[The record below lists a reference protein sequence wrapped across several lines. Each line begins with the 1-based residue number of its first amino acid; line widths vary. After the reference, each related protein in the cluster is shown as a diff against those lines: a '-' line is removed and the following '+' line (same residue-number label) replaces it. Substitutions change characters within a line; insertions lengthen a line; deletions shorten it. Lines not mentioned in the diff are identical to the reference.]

1 MKKILR
7 RLGAILLALTL
18 LVTAASAL
26 TVEQALGLLE
36 TSYLREI
43 PEEAYQA
50 ETLDELFNALGDP
63 YTYYMSAED
72 YQAFLD
78 SVEHTTQLVGI
89 GVSIQ
94 YTSNGILVVEALKG
108 GSAQEAGIQAGDVI
122 VAVDG
127 VSCVPAN
134 EGHRALIVGEEG
146 SSVTVTVLRDG
157 TTREYTLERRT
168 VVIPNTETTLLDGRV
183 GYIDCDSFGSE
194 TGQYFRDGITEYN
207 DRVDTWLVDLR
218 GNSGGQTTAAVEAIG
233 TFAGAGFHLWLRTG
247 LKENY
252 YYYYPDEALTDKT
265 AVVLVNG
272 GTASAAEAFAASMRD
287 LGCGLLV
294 GSRTYGK
301 GVAQVVLDQISQP
314 ELFDGDAV
322 KVTAYRFYS
331 AGYNTNDLMGVLPT
345 LLVSDEQAEA
355 VAKALCG
362 SEDIPDDSLLVVV
375 LGSGRVS
382 YVDLRTAAADTL
394 AALFEALPPSA
405 TLQLHR
411 SGALWDNLTVA
422 QAAARLNVTYTSRW
436 FTDVADSQWADQLN
450 TLASYRVLRGVG
462 GKQFMPEAQ
471 ITRADV
477 CRMIAQAMG
486 ISSDRQYFSDVP
498 ATASYSGAVNAMAEL
513 GLVDG
518 IGGGK
523 FAPQEPMSR
532 EQYIAVMARLA
543 RWLNFGADTTGDSL
557 TQEELDAAKA
567 GGFSN
572 WSAGSAALLSKLEML
587 YADPTGLDLSGSI
600 TRAEAGAQLYSV
612 LRGTGIVTE

>member
-36 TSYLREI
+36 TSYLRKI

-50 ETLDELFNALGDP
+50 KTLDELFDALGDP

-94 YTSNGILVVEALKG
+94 YTNNGILVVEALKG

-194 TGQYFRDGITEYN
+194 TGQYFQDGITKYN
-207 DRVDTWLVDLR
+207 DQVDTWLVDLR

-233 TFAGAGFHLWLRTG
+233 AFAGAGFHLWLRTG

-362 SEDIPDDSLLVVV
+362 SEGIPDDSLLVVV

-382 YVDLRTAAADTL
+382 YVDLRTTAADTL

>member
-50 ETLDELFNALGDP
+50 KTLDELFDALGDP

-94 YTSNGILVVEALKG
+94 YTSDGILVVEALKG

-194 TGQYFRDGITEYN
+194 TGQYFQDGITKYN
-207 DRVDTWLVDLR
+207 DQVDTWLVDLR

-233 TFAGAGFHLWLRTG
+233 AFTGAGFHLWLRTG

-462 GKQFMPEAQ
+462 GKQFMPETQ

>member
-194 TGQYFRDGITEYN
+194 TGQYFQDGITEYN
-207 DRVDTWLVDLR
+207 DQVDTWLVDLR

-233 TFAGAGFHLWLRTG
+233 AFAGAGFHLWLRTG

-498 ATASYSGAVNAMAEL
+498 ATASYAGAVNAMAEL

-543 RWLNFGADTTGDSL
+543 RWLNFGADATGDSL

-587 YADPTGLDLSGSI
+587 YADPAGLDLSGSI

-612 LRGTGIVTE
+612 LRGTGIITE

>member
-50 ETLDELFNALGDP
+50 KTLDELFNALGDP

-194 TGQYFRDGITEYN
+194 TGQYFQDGITKYN
-207 DRVDTWLVDLR
+207 DQVDTWLVDLR

-233 TFAGAGFHLWLRTG
+233 AFAGAGFHLWLRTG

-252 YYYYPDEALTDKT
+252 YYYYPNEALTDKT

-382 YVDLRTAAADTL
+382 YVDLRTTAADTL

-543 RWLNFGADTTGDSL
+543 RWLNFGADTTGDGL

>member
-1 MKKILR
+1 M
-7 RLGAILLALTL
+7 
-18 LVTAASAL
+18 
-26 TVEQALGLLE
+26 
-36 TSYLREI
+36 
-43 PEEAYQA
+43 
-50 ETLDELFNALGDP
+50 
-63 YTYYMSAED
+63 
-72 YQAFLD
+72 
-78 SVEHTTQLVGI
+78 
-89 GVSIQ
+89 
-94 YTSNGILVVEALKG
+94 
-108 GSAQEAGIQAGDVI
+108 
-122 VAVDG
+122 
-127 VSCVPAN
+127 
-134 EGHRALIVGEEG
+134 
-146 SSVTVTVLRDG
+146 
-157 TTREYTLERRT
+157 
-168 VVIPNTETTLLDGRV
+168 
-183 GYIDCDSFGSE
+183 
-194 TGQYFRDGITEYN
+194 
-207 DRVDTWLVDLR
+207 
-218 GNSGGQTTAAVEAIG
+218 
-233 TFAGAGFHLWLRTG
+233 
-247 LKENY
+247 
-252 YYYYPDEALTDKT
+252 
-265 AVVLVNG
+265 
-272 GTASAAEAFAASMRD
+272 
-287 LGCGLLV
+287 
-294 GSRTYGK
+294 
-301 GVAQVVLDQISQP
+301 
-314 ELFDGDAV
+314 
-322 KVTAYRFYS
+322 
-331 AGYNTNDLMGVLPT
+331 
-345 LLVSDEQAEA
+345 
-355 VAKALCG
+355 
-362 SEDIPDDSLLVVV
+362 
-375 LGSGRVS
+375 
-382 YVDLRTAAADTL
+382 DLRTAAADTL

-498 ATASYSGAVNAMAEL
+498 AAASYAGAVNAMAEL

-543 RWLNFGADTTGDSL
+543 RWLNFGADTTGDGL

>member
-7 RLGAILLALTL
+7 RLGAILLVLTL

-26 TVEQALGLLE
+26 TVEEALGLLE

-50 ETLDELFNALGDP
+50 ETLDELFEALGDP
-63 YTYYMSAED
+63 YTYYMTAEE

-94 YTSNGILVVEALKG
+94 YTNDGILVVEALKG
-108 GSAQEAGIQAGDVI
+108 GPALEAGIRAGDVI

-127 VSCVPAN
+127 VSCVPGD

-146 SSVTVTVLRDG
+146 TTVTVTVLRDG
-157 TTREYTLERRT
+157 ATQDYTLERRT

-183 GYIDCDSFGSE
+183 GRIDCTSFGTL
-194 TGQYFRDGITEYN
+194 TGQYFRDGITEFN
-207 DRVDTWLVDLR
+207 DQVDTWLVDLR
-218 GNSGGQTTAAVEAIG
+218 GNTGGQTTAAVEAVG
-233 TFAGAGFHLWLRTG
+233 AFAGAGLHLWLRNG
-247 LKENY
+247 QKENY

-265 AVVLVNG
+265 AVILVNG

-287 LGCGLLV
+287 LGRGVLV

-301 GVAQVVLDQISQP
+301 GVAQMVLDQDDRP

-331 AGYNTNDLMGVLPT
+331 FAYNTNDLMGVIPT
-345 LLVSDEQAEA
+345 LLVDDERAEA
-355 VAKALCG
+355 VALALCG
-362 SEDIPDDSLLVVV
+362 SGDIPDDDLLVVA
-375 LGSGRVS
+375 LDSGRVC
-382 YVDLRTAAADTL
+382 YVDLRTTAADTL
-394 AALFEALPPSA
+394 SALFEALPPTA
-405 TLQLHR
+405 VLQLHR
-411 SGALWDNLTVA
+411 SDALWDNLTPA
-422 QAAARLNVTYTSRW
+422 QAAERLNVTYTSRW

-450 TLASYRVLRGVG
+450 TLAAYGVLRGVG
-462 GKQFMPEAQ
+462 GKKFVPDAQ

-498 ATASYSGAVNAMAEL
+498 ASASYAGAVNAMAEL

-532 EQYIAVMARLA
+532 EQYIAVMARLL
-543 RWLNFGADTTGDSL
+543 RWLNFGADATGDAL
-557 TQEELDAAKA
+557 TQEDLDAVKDYGFA
-567 GGFSN
+567 G
-572 WSAGSAALLSKLEML
+572 WATESAALLNELEL
-587 YADPTGLDLSGSI
+587 FYADPAGLDLDGSI

-612 LRGTGIVTE
+612 LRGTGIITE